1 MNGKT
6 IKKKL
11 SKHPLYGDQSVV
23 TLRVKAAS
31 LFGEVPPMPQKPE
44 GWEENLYVLGGW
56 RRTLPH
62 PEGGYETQIVEFG
75 EADSVIFGGCR
86 TARHEDQDLLPD
98 EWEVTE
104 LPKDISEVY
113 QAHVSWGKKY
123 LSGETPT
130 GIPVLDALFEA
141 RKFAQTSFF
150 PAIHGEYLYYTFPVD
165 LNLRGNK
172 LRFSAALHK
181 AYRAAKK
188 EGISLLL
195 MKGF

>member
-11 SKHPLYGDQSVV
+11 SKHPLHGGQAIV
-23 TLRVKAAS
+23 TIKTRAAS
-31 LFGEVPPMPQKPE
+31 LLGEVPPMPQKPE
-44 GWEENLYVLGGW
+44 GWEDNLYVLGGW

-62 PEGGYETQIVEFG
+62 PEGGYQTQILEFG
-75 EADSVIFGGCR
+75 EDDSVIFGGCR
-86 TARHEDQDLLPD
+86 TARHQDPDLLPD

-104 LPKDISEVY
+104 LPKDISEAY
-113 QAHVSWGKKY
+113 RARISWEKKF
-123 LSGETPT
+123 LSGETQT

-141 RKFAQTSFF
+141 GKFAQTSFF
-150 PAIHGEYLYYTFPVD
+150 PAIHGEYLYYTFPLN

-181 AYRAAKK
+181 AFRLAKK
-188 EGISLLL
+188 ESISLLL